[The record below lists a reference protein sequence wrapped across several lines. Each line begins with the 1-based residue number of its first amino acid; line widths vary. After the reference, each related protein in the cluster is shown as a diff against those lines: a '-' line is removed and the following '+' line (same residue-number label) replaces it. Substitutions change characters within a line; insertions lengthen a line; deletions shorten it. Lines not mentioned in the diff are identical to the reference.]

1 MTLAPPPATIVQMR
15 PFGFKTV
22 NLREALVW
30 NNKGGISNLGIRQQ
44 LYCRSSISHE
54 NQKTAIFI
62 GKQIEKQNRDKN
74 NSESVPS
81 HLVHGWNFL
90 KRWVLFQMVEEIQ

>member
-1 MTLAPPPATIVQMR
+1 MKTK
-15 PFGFKTV
+15 KTV
-22 NLREALVW
+22 
-30 NNKGGISNLGIRQQ
+30 
-44 LYCRSSISHE
+44 
-54 NQKTAIFI
+54 IFI